1 MASTILNPSVAFSH
15 GQASV
20 NAVIHNYNVI
30 NANFDGSLNE
40 FHHMVLAA
48 TKSNN
53 ENYTFREM
61 LEQDDV
67 GDFVK
72 AMMKEVGDHEA
83 RGHWETI
90 NRLQMPPGTKT
101 IQAIWSFK
109 RKRFPDGTLNK
120 HKARLC
126 AHGGM
131 QQWGVNYWETYAPVM
146 SWISVCFL
154 LVLSEIIGLES
165 RAINFVLAFPQAE
178 LDVPVYMELP
188 MGMEI

>member
-1 MASTILNPSVAFSH
+1 MPEMVNLETAGLCRSERIATKEQPKYNFFSGISKFCAFGTLLASTILNPTVAFSH

-20 NAVIHNYNVI
+20 NAVIHNCNVI

-61 LEQDDV
+61 LQQDDV

-83 RGHWETI
+83 RGH
-90 NRLQMPPGTKT
+90 
-101 IQAIWSFK
+101 
-109 RKRFPDGTLNK
+109 
-120 HKARLC
+120 
-126 AHGGM
+126 
-131 QQWGVNYWETYAPVM
+131 
-146 SWISVCFL
+146 
-154 LVLSEIIGLES
+154 
-165 RAINFVLAFPQAE
+165 
-178 LDVPVYMELP
+178 
-188 MGMEI
+188 